1 MNICFLIGKIVSDV
15 EFKFVLGSKHIS
27 IAIFKLELS
36 NRSIVTVKAYDEMA
50 DLCYQKLQKGDIIGI
65 QGYLNSNMEIVAIEV
80 ENN

>member
-15 EFKFVLGSKHIS
+15 EFKFVLESKNIS

-50 DLCYQKLQKGDIIGI
+50 DLCYRKLLKGDIIGI
-65 QGYLNSNMEIVAIEV
+65 KGYLNSNMEIIVEEIE
-80 ENN
+80 

>member
-15 EFKFVLGSKHIS
+15 EFKFVLESKHIS
-27 IAIFKLELS
+27 IVIFKLELS
-36 NRSIVTVKAYDEMA
+36 NCSVVTVKAYDEMA